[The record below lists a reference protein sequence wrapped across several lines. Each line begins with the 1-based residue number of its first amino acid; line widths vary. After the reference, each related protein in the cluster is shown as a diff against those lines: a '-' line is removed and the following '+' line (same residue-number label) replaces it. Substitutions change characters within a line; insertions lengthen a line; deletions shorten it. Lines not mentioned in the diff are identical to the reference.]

1 MLASKNVYM
10 KKDIGLV
17 FGMIKLCVAGI
28 GGRMGNA
35 LLREIK
41 AKGFKLTGAVEASN
55 SPLIGKNLKKLGL
68 YEEDL
73 VVVSPEKL
81 YEATRNADVYLTFTT
96 PKAELQNIPKI
107 VELNKRIVLGTTGF
121 NQIQAKQ
128 LKKMIMG
135 KVPAVISP
143 NFSVGITI
151 LFKIARELKVFPN
164 NYDFSISE
172 IHHIGKKDAPSGTAK
187 KLGQIIADIRKYSQT
202 IYGRK
207 GFSPRQSEELE
218 ISALRTGGIP
228 GIHDLIVAGPY
239 EMLKIEHTAFSRNV
253 FAQGAVYAAEWL
265 SNQTRKSIFSME
277 HVLGIP

>member
-41 AKGFKLTGAVEASN
+41 SKGFKLTGAVEASN
-55 SPLIGKNLKKLGL
+55 SLLIGKNLKKLGL

-81 YEATRNADVYLTFTT
+81 YEATRNADVYLTFTN

-128 LKKMIMG
+128 LKKMILG

-202 IYGRK
+202 IYGRE

-218 ISALRTGGIP
+218 LSALRAGGIP